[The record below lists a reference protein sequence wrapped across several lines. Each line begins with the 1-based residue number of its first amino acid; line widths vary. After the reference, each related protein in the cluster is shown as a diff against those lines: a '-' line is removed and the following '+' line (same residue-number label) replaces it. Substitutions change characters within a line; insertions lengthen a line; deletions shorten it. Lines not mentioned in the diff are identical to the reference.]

1 MVEVF
6 HSSGGWAKNLILEL
20 ILTKWKRC
28 FPTAQKG
35 VVEYKKDVSEKYIFA
50 KA

>member
-1 MVEVF
+1 MIEGHIRLSKGTMVEVF

-35 VVEYKKDVSEKYIFA
+35 EI
-50 KA
+50 